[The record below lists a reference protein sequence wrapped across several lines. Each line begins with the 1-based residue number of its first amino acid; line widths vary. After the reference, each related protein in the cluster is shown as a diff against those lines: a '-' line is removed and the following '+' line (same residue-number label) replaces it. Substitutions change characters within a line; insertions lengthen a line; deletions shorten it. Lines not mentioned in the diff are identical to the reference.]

1 MGASWGIVE
10 PAMITPHE
18 GAPTASATAQAA
30 TALDLDM
37 IRKYAVPGPRY
48 TSYPPANKF
57 SDRLEDVDVAGG
69 IRDDNADATRPL
81 SLYFHLPFCESRCW
95 YCGCTTIITR
105 RKDWAAEYELDLER
119 EMALVGRDLNP
130 QRLVD
135 QLHFG
140 GGTPTFF
147 APEVLEKLGAAI
159 HDRFTFASDAELSV
173 EIDPR
178 CATPEHLRALRRIGI
193 NRASLGIQDTNPA
206 VQEAIHRIQP
216 HDTNRQVVDGLRSI
230 GIESINLDLIYG
242 LPLQTPESVER
253 TVDDALE
260 LAPDRLSVFSYAHV
274 PWIKPAQRIFD
285 KRGQM
290 PGPAEK
296 LEMFSRIRAKLLA
309 AGYIDIGLD
318 HFAKPDDELAVALRE
333 GKLHRNFQGYSTRSG
348 ASLYGFGISSIS
360 QSPDLYWQN
369 DKSLMGYRAALN
381 AGRLPTERGYRL
393 NDEDKRRRRLI
404 MAIMCDRQLNFGR
417 LSAEFG
423 FDVRLNYR
431 EEIASLRPLIDDGL
445 VEIDSQ
451 VLQVLPKGEPLLRVV
466 AMAFDQTLAKG
477 VRAHA
482 MTV

>member
-1 MGASWGIVE
+1 MIGITMINPHDDFAASGS
-10 PAMITPHE
+10 A
-18 GAPTASATAQAA
+18 AAAS
-30 TALDLDM
+30 ALDLDM

-57 SDRLEDVDVAGG
+57 HDKLETVDLGG
-69 IRDDNADATRPL
+69 GLRADNADASRPL

-105 RKDWAAEYELDLER
+105 HKEWALSYEMDLER
-119 EMALVGRDLNP
+119 EMDLVGRELNP
-130 QRLVD
+130 GRLVD

-147 APEVLEKLGAAI
+147 DPVVLERLGAAI
-159 HDRFTFASDAELSV
+159 HRRFRFAPDAELSV

-178 CATPEHLRALRRIGI
+178 CATPDHLRVLRDFGI

-206 VQEAIHRIQP
+206 VQEAVHRIQP
-216 HDTNRQVVDGLRSI
+216 HETNHRVVDGLRAA
-230 GIESINLDLIYG
+230 GIRAINLDLIYG
-242 LPLQTPESVER
+242 LPLQTPDSVER

-296 LEMFSRIRAKLLA
+296 LEMFSRIRARLHA
-309 AGYIDIGLD
+309 AGYVDIGLD
-318 HFAKPDDELAVALRE
+318 HFARPGDELAVALRE

-369 DKSLMGYRAALN
+369 HKSLIEYRRAVGE
-381 AGRLPTERGYRL
+381 GRLPVERGYRL
-393 NDEDKRRRRLI
+393 SDEDKRRRRLV
-404 MAIMCDRQLNFGR
+404 MAVMCERGLDFGR

-423 FDVRLNYR
+423 LDVRRRYGDEL
-431 EEIASLRPLIDDGL
+431 ASLQPLVADGIVEVDADGL
-445 VEIDSQ
+445 RVM
-451 VLQVLPKGEPLLRVV
+451 PKGEPLLRVV

>member
-1 MGASWGIVE
+1 MSTR
-10 PAMITPHE
+10 MITPDD
-18 GAPTASATAQAA
+18 GSSSFGSTASAAA

-57 SDRLEDVDVAGG
+57 HDRLDEVDVGQG
-69 IRDDNADATRPL
+69 IAADNADSARPL

-105 RKDWAAEYELDLER
+105 RKDWADEYERDLER
-119 EMALVGRDLNP
+119 EMEVVGRQLNP

-147 APEVLEKLGAAI
+147 APEVLTKLGESIHRRFSFAA
-159 HDRFTFASDAELSV
+159 DAELSV

-178 CATPEHLRALRRIGI
+178 CATPEHLAALKSIGI
-193 NRASLGIQDTNPA
+193 NRASLGIQDTNPE

-216 HDTNRQVVDGLRSI
+216 HDTNRRVVDGLRSI
-230 GIESINLDLIYG
+230 GIDSVNLDLIYG
-242 LPLQTPESVER
+242 LPLQTPDSVER

-260 LAPDRLSVFSYAHV
+260 LSPARLSVFSYAHV

-309 AGYIDIGLD
+309 AGYVDIGLD
-318 HFAKPDDELAVALRE
+318 HFARPDDELAIALRE

-360 QSPDLYWQN
+360 QSNDIYWQN
-369 DKSLMGYRAALN
+369 HKSLMEYRAALN
-381 AGRLPTERGYRL
+381 EGRLPVERGYRL
-393 NDEDKRRRRLI
+393 TAEDKRRRRLV
-404 MAIMCDRQLNFGR
+404 MAVMCDRRLDFAP

-423 FDVRLNYR
+423 IDVAQTYA
-431 EEIASLRPLIDDGL
+431 EEIARLQPLQADGL
-445 VEIDSQ
+445 VEVSADGIR
-451 VLQVLPKGEPLLRVV
+451 VLPKGEPLLRVV
-466 AMAFDQTLAKG
+466 AMAFDQTLSRG

>member
-1 MGASWGIVE
+1 
-10 PAMITPHE
+10 
-18 GAPTASATAQAA
+18 
-30 TALDLDM
+30 M
-37 IRKYAVPGPRY
+37 IRKYAVAGPRY

-57 SDRLEDVDVAGG
+57 HDRLEEVDLPAA
-69 IRDDNADATRPL
+69 IRADNADAARPL

-105 RKDWAAEYELDLER
+105 RKDWAGDYAADLER
-119 EMALVGRDLNP
+119 EMDLMVRDLHP
-130 QRLVD
+130 DRQVD

-147 APEVLEKLGAAI
+147 EPEVLQRLGDAI
-159 HDRFTFASDAELSV
+159 HQRFNFTPDAELSV

-178 CATPEHLRALRRIGI
+178 CATPAHLAALKHFGI
-193 NRASLGIQDTNPA
+193 NRASLGIQDTNPE

-216 HDTNRQVVDGLRSI
+216 HDTNRAVVAGLRDI
-230 GIESINLDLIYG
+230 GITSINLDLIYG

-296 LEMFSRIRAKLLA
+296 LEMFSHIRAKLLA
-309 AGYIDIGLD
+309 AGYVDIGLD
-318 HFAKPDDELAVALRE
+318 HFARPTDELAVALRE

-360 QSPDLYWQN
+360 QTPEVYWQN
-369 DKSLMGYRAALN
+369 PKSLMEYRAAL
-381 AGRLPTERGYRL
+381 ADGQLPVERGYRL
-393 NDEDKRRRRLI
+393 SAEDKRRRRLV
-404 MAIMCDRQLNFGR
+404 MAVMCDRRLDFAQ

-423 FDVRLNYR
+423 DEVPVTYAAEL
-431 EEIASLRPLIDDGL
+431 ASLQPLIEDGL
-445 VEIDSQ
+445 VRIDASG
-451 VLQVLPKGEPLLRVV
+451 LQVLPKGEPLLRVV